1 MSATH
6 LVGVDCSDCSDRA
19 LDYAIERARDS
30 GADLLVAHVIEWSR
44 YSFSTAAEN
53 EQRHKRREEE
63 LARARTEVID
73 PVVAKIREAGIEA
86 RGVIR
91 HGHAAETLAKLAK
104 DNDTASIIVGR
115 AGSSRF
121 KAQFF
126 GSVASSLV
134 QIADRPVTV
143 VP

>member
-1 MSATH
+1 MSAIH
-6 LVGVDCSDCSDRA
+6 LVGVDCSECSDRA
-19 LDYAIERARDS
+19 LEYAIERARDS
-30 GADLLVAHVIEWSR
+30 GAGLIVAYVIEWSR
-44 YSFSTAAEN
+44 FSFSTAQEN

-63 LARARTEVID
+63 LARARSEVID
-73 PVVAKIREAGIEA
+73 PIVARMAEAGIEA
-86 RGVIR
+86 KGVIR
-91 HGHAAETLAKLAK
+91 HGHAAETLVKLAR
-104 DNDTASIIVGR
+104 DNDAASIIVGR